1 MAASVDGVGPAQW
14 RAAAGD
20 SLGMERNRAERT
32 RAATTTGRILH
43 CPRAGRDGVSRVLS
57 HSYNARD
64 THGPCSHLGVRA
76 CRCGLRFTVLTQG
89 PLWRVEEGRNIDRRG
104 YLRADD
110 GWLH

>member
-43 CPRAGRDGVSRVLS
+43 CSRAGRDGVSRVLS

-64 THGPCSHLGVRA
+64 THGPC
-76 CRCGLRFTVLTQG
+76 T
-89 PLWRVEEGRNIDRRG
+89 
-104 YLRADD
+104 YLRVRVCVACVSRC
-110 GWLH
+110 